1 MAILEQPILSTYS
14 FNNMQNK
21 NIITF
26 IKKIGVFLLPVF
38 ALIIWYL
45 NSDPFKVIHTYR
57 TYSNQPI
64 DLNQGYISWQ
74 SYLNH
79 KDSLKYDS
87 FIFGN
92 SCTMAYPTTL
102 WKNYL
107 QGASAI
113 RLNGNSESLYA
124 IHKKIKRLDELGV
137 PIKNILLLLDHNTL
151 RKLAKT
157 NSHSRILHPD
167 VSHIKQIEF
176 QKEFMAAFFNPE
188 FLIPYVDYMVFGK
201 FRNYMKGIIITKDYY
216 RNNQTNDI
224 INPRELEIEQL
235 GQSYWDNHKKEF
247 PLRSNKPKEYAQVI
261 FNKQNKILNEIN
273 EIFKKHHTN
282 YQIIINPEW
291 SQRKLN
297 NLDLKQLKS
306 LFDPGRIH
314 NFSGKNQYTQ
324 NKTYFYEKNHYRP
337 LLGKIILQEIYK
349 Q

>member
-1 MAILEQPILSTYS
+1 
-14 FNNMQNK
+14 MQNK

-151 RKLAKT
+151 RKLAK
-157 NSHSRILHPD
+157 P
-167 VSHIKQIEF
+167 
-176 QKEFMAAFFNPE
+176 
-188 FLIPYVDYMVFGK
+188 IPIPVFCIQ
-201 FRNYMKGIIITKDYY
+201 M
-216 RNNQTNDI
+216 
-224 INPRELEIEQL
+224 
-235 GQSYWDNHKKEF
+235 S
-247 PLRSNKPKEYAQVI
+247 V
-261 FNKQNKILNEIN
+261 ILN
-273 EIFKKHHTN
+273 
-282 YQIIINPEW
+282 
-291 SQRKLN
+291 KLN
-297 NLDLKQLKS
+297 SKRNLWRLSSILSFLYPMSIIWS
-306 LFDPGRIH
+306 LV
-314 NFSGKNQYTQ
+314 NLET
-324 NKTYFYEKNHYRP
+324 T
-337 LLGKIILQEIYK
+337 
-349 Q
+349 